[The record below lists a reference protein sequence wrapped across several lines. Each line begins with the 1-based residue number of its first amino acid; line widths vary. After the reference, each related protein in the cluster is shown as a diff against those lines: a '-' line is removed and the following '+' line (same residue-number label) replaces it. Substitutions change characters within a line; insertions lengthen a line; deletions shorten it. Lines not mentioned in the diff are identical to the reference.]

1 MGERLNLEI
10 RQGGELLANAYYH
23 WSAYTRSA
31 LDLTEIVLK
40 ELPKINES
48 DPVLKAIRLLE
59 ATNAGLTPAEKEYAK
74 QHLEGFDP
82 TQFQDAIDRNEGL
95 IAISEEGMAETRR
108 WQEGSVTIHLD
119 DQWVE
124 LGVCW
129 FMEDKEE
136 YCDDYEETEEEYEAL
151 PVYSRDISEFSF
163 NEIQE
168 VKTFVEEVIAAGHYK
183 YRLPSGAVTVF
194 VE

>member
-48 DPVLKAIRLLE
+48 DPVVKAIRLLE
-59 ATNAGLTPAEKEYAK
+59 ATNAGLTPPEKEYAK
-74 QHLEGFDP
+74 QHLKGFDP

-95 IAISEEGMAETRR
+95 IAISEEGMAETQR
-108 WQEGSVTIHLD
+108 WQEGYVTIHLD
-119 DQWVE
+119 NQLVE

-129 FMEDKEE
+129 FIEDKEE

-168 VKTFVEEVIAAGHYK
+168 VKTFVEDVIAAGHYR